1 MRVLIPVDLIQMDK
15 IRKQISVNTVISD
28 SDQLY
33 VNAIETDGI
42 ESYFSRGAEE
52 KLNRNRN
59 EKSAVLEELASKQ
72 QSSLKK

>member
-42 ESYFSRGAEE
+42 ESYFSQGAEE

>member
-1 MRVLIPVDLIQMDK
+1 MDK